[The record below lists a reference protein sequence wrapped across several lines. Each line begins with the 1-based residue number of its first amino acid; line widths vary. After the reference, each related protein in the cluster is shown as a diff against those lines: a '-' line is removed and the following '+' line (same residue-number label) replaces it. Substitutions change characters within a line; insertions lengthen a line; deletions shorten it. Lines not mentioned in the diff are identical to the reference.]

1 MTQLDNSRAMLAT
14 LEGGGG
20 QTATKR
26 LVLVLGEKLD
36 ADAIVRTREGA
47 VSVPAGDWVLQDST
61 GNRWPVSPKHLFTHY
76 TRLDTDPNSP
86 VSQWIAKP
94 QTVRVLQLTSPIR
107 VPVGRDGA
115 LIQGYPN
122 DWLMFYKSNS
132 FGIVAAD
139 LFDILY
145 ELH

>member
-1 MTQLDNSRAMLAT
+1 MTQLDNSRAILTT
-14 LEGGGG
+14 LEEGGG
-20 QTATKR
+20 QIATKR
-26 LVLVLGEKLD
+26 PVLVRGEKLD
-36 ADAIVRTREGA
+36 ADSIVQTREGA
-47 VSVPAGDWVLQDST
+47 VSAPAGDWVLQDPT
-61 GNRWPVSPKHLFTHY
+61 GNRWPVSPEHLFTHY
-76 TRLDTDPNSP
+76 TRLDTDPNNP
-86 VSQWIAKP
+86 VSQWVAKP

-115 LIQGYPN
+115 VIQGYPN
-122 DWLMFYKSNS
+122 DWLVFYKSNS